1 MSDDGS
7 AAAVDP
13 PDPARVVADADVL
26 AADLLI
32 GGAARDALDCVRR
45 HSWMELVATS
55 PLLADAEAVV
65 AGLADGGLAAD
76 WREKVEKECV
86 LVEQERGDHP
96 ALAAAHRGAAA
107 HLLSFNEGLGS
118 AKAGAALREYVDTSV
133 KRPRAFAR
141 LFDPGALYPAVEDG
155 KYPGS
160 DRDPRA

>member
-1 MSDDGS
+1 MSDNGS

-26 AADLLI
+26 AADLLV
-32 GGAARDALDCVRR
+32 GGAARDALDCIRR
-45 HSWMELVATS
+45 HSWVELVATS

-65 AGLADGGLAAD
+65 AEFADEELAAD

-107 HLLSFNEGLGS
+107 HLLSFNDGLGS
-118 AKAGAALREYVDTSV
+118 ARAGVSLREYVDTSV

-141 LFDPGALYPAVEDG
+141 LFDPGSLYPAVENG
-155 KYPGS
+155 EYLGP